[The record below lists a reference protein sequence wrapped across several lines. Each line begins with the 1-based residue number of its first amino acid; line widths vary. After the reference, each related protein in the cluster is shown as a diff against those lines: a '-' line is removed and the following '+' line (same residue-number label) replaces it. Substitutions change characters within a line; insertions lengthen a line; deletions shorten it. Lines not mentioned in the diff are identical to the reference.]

1 MEKVRKEAER
11 EQGRGSREIRKGRAE
26 WKEGTHMNLE
36 GRKDLKKN
44 Y

>member
-26 WKEGTHMNLE
+26 WKEGTHIKLE
-36 GRKDLKKN
+36 GRKEVKN